1 MCQNMLEPIE
11 LDVLACISAVTAGLL
26 HDMKVDMFM
35 LDGTGKCV
43 ASAMQL
49 FHISA
54 TGMTEWSC
62 FHGPL
67 QFFYQLSSF
76 YMMLFACFSHSL

>member
-43 ASAMQL
+43 ARPCNCFIFQQL
-49 FHISA
+49 
-54 TGMTEWSC
+54 E
-62 FHGPL
+62 
-67 QFFYQLSSF
+67 
-76 YMMLFACFSHSL
+76 